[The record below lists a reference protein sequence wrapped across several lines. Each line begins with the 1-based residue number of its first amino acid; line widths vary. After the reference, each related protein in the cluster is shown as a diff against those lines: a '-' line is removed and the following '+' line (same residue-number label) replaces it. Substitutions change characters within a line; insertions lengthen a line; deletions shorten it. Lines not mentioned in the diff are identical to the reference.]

1 MQYVLIKEVGCAC
14 VYLVVVLICC
24 CCWFG
29 YLAASREGAAGTETG
44 TGTGAPGEEWGNEAT
59 CAHTHSLVLL
69 LPPHPTPL
77 QVSKLMKKIDR
88 LEKEVT
94 AKQDILE
101 QVSSG
106 KGTRAQTLPLSLQRV
121 SVSQE
126 DIGH

>member
-1 MQYVLIKEVGCAC
+1 MQLEQRLEQEQEHQVRSG
-14 VYLVVVLICC
+14 
-24 CCWFG
+24 
-29 YLAASREGAAGTETG
+29 
-44 TGTGAPGEEWGNEAT
+44 GNEAT

-106 KGTRAQTLPLSLQRV
+106 KGTPSLFAV
-121 SVSQE
+121 C
-126 DIGH
+126 